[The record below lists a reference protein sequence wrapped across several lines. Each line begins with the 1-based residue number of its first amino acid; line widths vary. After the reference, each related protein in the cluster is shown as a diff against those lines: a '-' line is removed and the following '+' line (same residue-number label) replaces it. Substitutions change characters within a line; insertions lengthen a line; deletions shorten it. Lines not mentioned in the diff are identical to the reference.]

1 MSDPTVPH
9 PTPCQHG
16 ISDPVICP
24 QCDPEAYERA
34 RPQAEAIAR
43 KLGLHETTTKEPV
56 PGGVAEFWRALAAL
70 SNNAADRE
78 RRLRFCREAEVA
90 YGSGS

>member
-1 MSDPTVPH
+1 MD
-9 PTPCQHG
+9 
-16 ISDPVICP
+16 
-24 QCDPEAYERA
+24 
-34 RPQAEAIAR
+34 
-43 KLGLHETTTKEPV
+43 GLLRRELPPGVTLLLPPIMV